1 MGAPEEVAGFELV
14 DPDPAAGAVV
24 VLDAA
29 FLLELQ
35 PAPTNARVS
44 EPAINRR
51 QRR

>member
-1 MGAPEEVAGFELV
+1 MSPPEAVAGFELV

-24 VLDAA
+24 VPEVA

-35 PAPTNARVS
+35 PAPTNAKAS